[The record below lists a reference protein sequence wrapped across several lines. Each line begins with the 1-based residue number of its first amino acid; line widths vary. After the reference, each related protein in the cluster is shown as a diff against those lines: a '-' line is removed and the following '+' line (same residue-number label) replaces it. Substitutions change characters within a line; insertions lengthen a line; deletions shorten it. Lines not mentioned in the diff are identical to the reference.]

1 MRLSTLESRPFG
13 GRKGAMVPLSRLEQD
28 LLLDLA
34 RRTLDEFVGQGRR
47 PAIDPP
53 VGGLAVHRA
62 SFVTLRI
69 HRTGELRG
77 CRGETRATRPLAES
91 VVDQT
96 IAAASDD
103 PRFEPVERAELTT
116 LSVHISALGPLEK
129 IAPEAIELGRHGLLI
144 LHRLGSGLL
153 LPQVPRQHGLK
164 TANAFLAALCRKA
177 QLPEHAWLDPGA
189 RLFGF
194 E

>member
-1 MRLSTLESRPFG
+1 VSLLTRE
-13 GRKGAMVPLSRLEQD
+13 EQHW
-28 LLLDLA
+28 LLDLA

-47 PAIDPP
+47 PVIAAPFGTLE
-53 VGGLAVHRA
+53 VRRA

-69 HRTGELRG
+69 RRTGELRG
-77 CRGETRATRPLAES
+77 CRGETRATRPLAVS

-96 IAAASDD
+96 IAAATDD
-103 PRFEPVERAELTT
+103 PRFKPVDRAEIAA
-116 LSVHISALGPLEK
+116 LSVHISALGPLEI

-153 LPQVPRQHGLK
+153 LPQVARMHGLN
-164 TANAFLAALCRKA
+164 TVDAFLAALCRKA
-177 QLPEHAWLDPGA
+177 QLPERAWLDTGA

-194 E
+194 ESENFGEEEADEE